1 MKILQWN
8 IWYKEDINNIANEL
22 KRIDA
27 DIVCVQELSFV
38 GDDRSSINILNQIYP
53 YIYYGIADTFL
64 DGRSQCN
71 AILSKYPFIEKNK
84 MFVQEPGIDKSDYSK
99 EGRIYLEVS
108 INYNN
113 KVYNIGTTHLS
124 YTHRFEETKAK
135 DKEVNK
141 LIDIIKDKKNF
152 IFTGD
157 LNTINTSKYI
167 KKLSKYYNYHDTSNT
182 WTTKPFSYNGFQVDK
197 LDYKLDYV
205 FTSSNIVVNDINVK
219 NIEVIDTEYSDHLP
233 ILCEID

>member
-8 IWYKEDINNIANEL
+8 IWYKEDINNIAKEL

-27 DIVCVQELSFV
+27 DVVCIQELSFI
-38 GDDRSSINILNQIYP
+38 GDDRNSVKVLNEIYP
-53 YIYYGIADTFL
+53 YIYYEVADTFL

-71 AILSKYPFIEKNK
+71 AILSKYPFIEKNNNY
-84 MFVQEPGIDKSDYSK
+84 VQEPGIDKNDYSK
-99 EGRIYLEVS
+99 EGRIYIEVS
-108 INYNN
+108 INYND

-124 YTHRFEETKAK
+124 YTHKFEETELK

-141 LIDIIKDKKNF
+141 LIDIIKSKDNY

-157 LNTINTSKYI
+157 LNTIKTSKYI
-167 KKLSKYYNYHDTSNT
+167 SKISEYYINHATTNT
-182 WTTKPFSYNGFQVDK
+182 WTTKPFSYNGFVANE

-205 FTSSNIVVNDINVK
+205 FTSNDINIQS
-219 NIEVIDTEYSDHLP
+219 IEVVDTIYSDHLP
-233 ILCEID
+233 ILCKID

>member
-1 MKILQWN
+1 MQILQWN
-8 IWYKEDINNIANEL
+8 IWYKEDINNIAKEL
-22 KRIDA
+22 RRINA
-27 DIVCVQELSFV
+27 DVVCIQELSFS
-38 GDDRSSINILNQIYP
+38 GDDRTTVKVLNEIYP
-53 YIYYGIADTFL
+53 YIYYEIADTFL

-84 MFVQEPGIDKSDYSK
+84 SYVQEPGIDKNDYSK

-108 INYNN
+108 IDYND

-124 YTHRFEETKAK
+124 YTHRFEETELK

-141 LIDIIKDKKNF
+141 LIDIIKNKDNY

-157 LNTINTSKYI
+157 LNTIKTSKYI
-167 KKLSKYYNYHDTSNT
+167 SKISEYYINHDTTNT
-182 WTTKPFSYNGFQVDK
+182 WTTKPFSYNGFEANE

-205 FTSSNIVVNDINVK
+205 FTSSEINVK
-219 NIEVIDTEYSDHLP
+219 NIKVIDTEYSDHLP

>member
-8 IWYKEDINNIANEL
+8 IWYKEDINKIAKEL

-27 DIVCVQELSFV
+27 DVVCIQELSFV
-38 GDDRSSINILNQIYP
+38 GNDRTGINVLNEVYP
-53 YIYYGIADTFL
+53 YVYYEIADTFL

-71 AILSKYPFIEKNK
+71 AILSRYPFINKNK
-84 MFVQEPGIDKSDYSK
+84 SFVQEPGTDKNDYSK

-108 INYNN
+108 INCND

-124 YTHRFEETKAK
+124 YTHKFEETELK

-141 LIDIIKDKKNF
+141 LINIIKNKTNY

-157 LNTINTSKYI
+157 LNTIKTSKYI
-167 KKLSKYYNYHDTSNT
+167 NKLSEYYINHDTTNT
-182 WTTKPFSYNGFQVDK
+182 WTTKPFSYNGFEANE

-205 FTSSNIVVNDINVK
+205 FTSSDINIQ
-219 NIEVIDTEYSDHLP
+219 NIKVIDTKYSDHLP